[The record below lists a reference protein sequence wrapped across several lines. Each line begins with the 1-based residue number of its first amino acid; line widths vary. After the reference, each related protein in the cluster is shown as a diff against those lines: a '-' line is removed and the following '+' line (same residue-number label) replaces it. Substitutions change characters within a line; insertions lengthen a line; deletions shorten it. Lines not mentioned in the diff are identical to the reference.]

1 VKEMETKAFKVS
13 WILLV
18 IVTGILAVLGL
29 LLTFSPPFFLTS
41 EFELYTGQKL
51 SDFAE
56 SNPQAYSFLMLE
68 DSEMGIFLFT
78 IAVVTL
84 LITLMAYKKGEKWSW
99 YICLISMTLTGG
111 GVIGFNIPTGDMS
124 VILMPAI
131 LLVIGY
137 VGLAFGVKALLKKT
151 SS

>member
-1 VKEMETKAFKVS
+1 METKAFKVS

-18 IVTGILAVLGL
+18 IVTSILAVLGL

-51 SDFAE
+51 ADFAE

-68 DSEMGIFLFT
+68 ESEMGIFLFT
-78 IAVVTL
+78 IGIFTL
-84 LITLMAYKKGEKWSW
+84 LITLVSYRKGHKWAW
-99 YICLISMTLTGG
+99 YLLLICMTLTGG

-137 VGLAFGVKALLKKT
+137 VGLAIGAKALLKKT